1 VTATLGPAD
10 TTESTVESEA
20 TAPSTSVP
28 LDAGTVVKGPLLEID
43 ESLSADVH
51 ATAPTSKA
59 PHPKFRHPLE
69 AITSV

>member
-1 VTATLGPAD
+1 VTASLEAVD
-10 TTESTVESEA
+10 TAESTVECDATDPSE
-20 TAPSTSVP
+20 SVP
-28 LDAGTVVKGPLLEID
+28 LDAGAVVEGPLLEID
-43 ESLSADVH
+43 ESLSAEVH